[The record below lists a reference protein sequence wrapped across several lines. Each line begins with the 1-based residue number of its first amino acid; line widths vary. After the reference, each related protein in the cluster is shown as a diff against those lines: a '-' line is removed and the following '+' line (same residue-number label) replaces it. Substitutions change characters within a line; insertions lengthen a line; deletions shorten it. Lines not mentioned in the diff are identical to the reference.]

1 MKKILNIIL
10 GVLLAVMAVL
20 GIYAIATGGSEA
32 SISLNL
38 IWCYV
43 LLALAIASA
52 IFCAIFGMIQNPAGV
67 KGTLL
72 SFALIVVVVLVS
84 YFIATSHD
92 TVIPDFA
99 SGGVF
104 PVLDSCDSFHNTVS
118 FQGLCSSWSLQSV
131 TQSAQIN
138 EIPTV
143 LFGTESPHSLKNR
156 R

>member
-43 LLALAIASA
+43 ASA

-84 YFIATSHD
+84 YFIAASHD

-104 PVLDSCDSFHNTVS
+104 PRT
-118 FQGLCSSWSLQSV
+118 
-131 TQSAQIN
+131 
-138 EIPTV
+138 PTV
-143 LFGTESPHSLKNR
+143 IADCGIIVTYVAMIAAVVVALYSEVAKLFK
-156 R
+156 

>member
-84 YFIATSHD
+84 YFIA
-92 TVIPDFA
+92 A
-99 SGGVF
+99 
-104 PVLDSCDSFHNTVS
+104 LENTEE
-118 FQGLCSSWSLQSV
+118 
-131 TQSAQIN
+131 N
-138 EIPTV
+138 KH
-143 LFGTESPHSLKNR
+143 HSRL
-156 R
+156 

>member
-84 YFIATSHD
+84 YFIAASHD

-104 PVLDSCDSFHNTVS
+104 PRT
-118 FQGLCSSWSLQSV
+118 
-131 TQSAQIN
+131 
-138 EIPTV
+138 PTV
-143 LFGTESPHSLKNR
+143 IADCGIILSLIHI
-156 R
+156 

>member
-84 YFIATSHD
+84 DFIAASHD
-92 TVIPDFA
+92 TVIADC
-99 SGGVF
+99 GII
-104 PVLDSCDSFHNTVS
+104 
-118 FQGLCSSWSLQSV
+118 V
-131 TQSAQIN
+131 TYVAMIAAVVVALYSEVAK
-138 EIPTV
+138 
-143 LFGTESPHSLKNR
+143 LFK
-156 R
+156 

>member
-52 IFCAIFGMIQNPAGV
+52 IFC
-67 KGTLL
+67 
-72 SFALIVVVVLVS
+72 
-84 YFIATSHD
+84 SHD
-92 TVIPDFA
+92 TVITDFA

-104 PVLDSCDSFHNTVS
+104 PRT
-118 FQGLCSSWSLQSV
+118 
-131 TQSAQIN
+131 
-138 EIPTV
+138 PTV
-143 LFGTESPHSLKNR
+143 IADCGIIVTYVAMIAAVVVALYSEVAKLFK
-156 R
+156 

>member
-84 YFIATSHD
+84 YFIAASHD

-99 SGGVF
+99 SGVF
-104 PVLDSCDSFHNTVS
+104 PRT
-118 FQGLCSSWSLQSV
+118 
-131 TQSAQIN
+131 
-138 EIPTV
+138 PTV
-143 LFGTESPHSLKNR
+143 IADCGIIVTYVAMIAAVVVALYSEVAKLFK
-156 R
+156 

>member
-32 SISLNL
+32 SI
-38 IWCYV
+38 
-43 LLALAIASA
+43 IASA

-84 YFIATSHD
+84 YFIAASHD

-104 PVLDSCDSFHNTVS
+104 PRT
-118 FQGLCSSWSLQSV
+118 
-131 TQSAQIN
+131 
-138 EIPTV
+138 PTV
-143 LFGTESPHSLKNR
+143 IADCGIIVTYVAMIAAVVVALYSEVAKLFK
-156 R
+156 